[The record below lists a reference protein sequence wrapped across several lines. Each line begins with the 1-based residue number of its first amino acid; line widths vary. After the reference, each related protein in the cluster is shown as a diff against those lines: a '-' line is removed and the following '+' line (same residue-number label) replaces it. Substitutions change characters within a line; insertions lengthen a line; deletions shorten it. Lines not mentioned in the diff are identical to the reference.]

1 MSDDLLDALTA
12 IGDGALLQSLPNN
25 VVDPIIEQAETR
37 DELNKALR
45 VLDGER
51 SIEEGQ
57 PMFRVEETRYVT
69 LEAGDVDE

>member
-1 MSDDLLDALTA
+1 MSDDLLDALVA
-12 IGDGALLQSLPNN
+12 VGDGALLQSLPNN

-45 VLDGER
+45 GLDGER
-51 SIEEGQ
+51 SIEEGK

-69 LEAGDVDE
+69 FEAGDVDE